1 MLVFK
6 SFLVFR
12 YQVKSLRAM
21 TARVRADAR
30 AEIIAYFTIW
40 RPFLR
45 PFWIFS
51 RIEKSNDFNNII
63 FEFLDQNYIRLVSLS
78 NFVA

>member
-6 SFLVFR
+6 CFLVFR
-12 YQVKSLRAM
+12 YQAKYLRAM

-30 AEIIAYFTIW
+30 AEIIAFFTIW
-40 RPFLR
+40 RPFWR

-51 RIEKSNDFNNII
+51 RIEESNDFNNII
-63 FEFLDQNYIRLVSLS
+63 FEFFDQSSIRLDGLS